1 MNIDTAIVTIV
12 TCITFCTELKPIE
25 SPLLQIDSSMTVSI
39 ILGTEPTQRMDSY
52 HRTNQLV
59 TARHFLT
66 PQSME
71 FLKGHRYFLKATIT
85 TFSLFTFKSHH
96 SGLFPQVSMSNLMT
110 SNSSTVWSRMRG
122 MRPGSIVMPSTHW
135 HCAHYIAIAR
145 TGDTGTLPPSNWG
158 PLSRTSMWILY
169 KVYILLTFE
178 YLQGDC
184 INCYKNIC

>member
-1 MNIDTAIVTIV
+1 
-12 TCITFCTELKPIE
+12 
-25 SPLLQIDSSMTVSI
+25 MTDSI
-39 ILGTEPTQRMDSY
+39 ILGTEPSQRMDSY

-66 PQSME
+66 SQSME

-122 MRPGSIVMPSTHW
+122 MRPGSIVSVPRLPVLYLLTLCTL
-135 HCAHYIAIAR
+135 HCRA
-145 TGDTGTLPPSNWG
+145 GDTGTLPPSNWG

-169 KVYILLTFE
+169 IHLDICSYINAWSVEKGKFW
-178 YLQGDC
+178 
-184 INCYKNIC
+184 

>member
-1 MNIDTAIVTIV
+1 MTA
-12 TCITFCTELKPIE
+12 
-25 SPLLQIDSSMTVSI
+25 SI
-39 ILGTEPTQRMDSY
+39 ILGTVPAQRMDSY
-52 HRTNQLV
+52 HKTNQLV

-110 SNSSTVWSRMRG
+110 SNSSTG
-122 MRPGSIVMPSTHW
+122 DPECEGCDPGQLSWCPGCLCCTCW
-135 HCAHYIAIAR
+135 HCAHYIAR
-145 TGDTGTLPPSNWG
+145 TGDTETLPPSNWG

-169 KVYILLTFE
+169 IHLDICSYINAWSVEKGKFW
-178 YLQGDC
+178 
-184 INCYKNIC
+184 